1 MWNWCASLIVT
12 FDTPVSHM
20 LAAHML
26 CIQFYFSS
34 HAMFPWN
41 FTAFQREWHIYVCQ
55 QSSFSVSLQT
65 RWRKLSH
72 HVFCISSGKPYDCR
86 KRFFT
91 NWIHN
96 PSFVVT
102 YLLLIWV
109 VHPNCGQNLKLHCGT
124 LWVHSGLGGFA
135 ILVLLLDEGSMK
147 LDLDLIRSPS
157 DGPIIRP

>member
-26 CIQFYFSS
+26 CIQFCFSS

-41 FTAFQREWHIYVCQ
+41 FTVFQREWHICVYQ
-55 QSSFSVSLQT
+55 AFQFPFKPGEESYHIMSSVSVVVNSMAVE
-65 RWRKLSH
+65 KGFSA
-72 HVFCISSGKPYDCR
+72 
-86 KRFFT
+86 

-109 VHPNCGQNLKLHCGT
+109 VHPNCGQNLKLYCGT
-124 LWVHSGLGGFA
+124 LQVHSGLGGFA

-157 DGPIIRP
+157 DGPIRP